1 MIISKADNYVRK
13 ILILNGIGDI
23 LIGIILILNPRI
35 LSNLIEFSL
44 NLEGIYLSGG
54 WGIAALTFGLLR
66 LFAGIHPNREISWFT
81 AVFGLVEGTV
91 LTTYGI
97 FLATTTELSFFQISL
112 STTFALVFA
121 IAYGI
126 LFILKKT
133 VDTEKIDGS

>member
-1 MIISKADNYVRK
+1 MNISKADNCVRK

-35 LSNLIEFSL
+35 LSNLIKFSL

-66 LFAGIHPNREISWFT
+66 LFAGIHPNREISWFA

-97 FLATTTELSFFQISL
+97 ILAATTELSFFQISL
-112 STTFALVFA
+112 STTFALVFT

-126 LFILKKT
+126 VFILKTK
-133 VDTEKIDGS
+133 KP